1 MSTRS
6 GSAKP
11 ESACTNSRWSAWR
24 LGGSWGVP
32 AAATF
37 SLCIDYEDRYVGRRY
52 AGDAGGLGK
61 RPRLEAEDLLTS
73 LTRQL
78 PERLRV
84 ERFRDLE
91 SFAPTRALDFSL
103 LPLDV
108 ALVANLDRGGLYR
121 FLPELRK
128 VVATE
133 QVCEPDVAVAN
144 GVRERDH
151 RPHPTPGVRCGSR
164 GPTVESGARRPTV
177 GSGARG
183 STNRRGRHTGRH
195 PSGRGGR
202 GRSRRDWTRTRLD
215 SG

>member
-78 PERLRV
+78 PERLRELSSEGREKILRLKPRTLAQASRIPGV
-84 ERFRDLE
+84 
-91 SFAPTRALDFSL
+91 SPA
-103 LPLDV
+103 DV
-108 ALVANLDRGGLYR
+108 SVLVVYA
-121 FLPELRK
+121 E
-128 VVATE
+128 
-133 QVCEPDVAVAN
+133 
-144 GVRERDH
+144 RER
-151 RPHPTPGVRCGSR
+151 R
-164 GPTVESGARRPTV
+164 
-177 GSGARG
+177 
-183 STNRRGRHTGRH
+183 RRGHA
-195 PSGRGGR
+195 PAPA
-202 GRSRRDWTRTRLD
+202 
-215 SG
+215 